1 MTRLL
6 LGCHPGNC
14 IQRIHVYIAQHVSQI
29 AKQMDAALRGL
40 HKTPDTKVKF
50 TFIYLGV
57 LVNMMNKTEHV

>member
-1 MTRLL
+1 MSSRKLYSKTSTESR
-6 LGCHPGNC
+6 
-14 IQRIHVYIAQHVSQI
+14 VYIAQHVSQI

-57 LVNMMNKTEHV
+57 SVNMMNKTEHV